1 MHRWRVSL
9 LDIESTLRH
18 VCNKV
23 LSDTSSDMGER
34 QARARALVLMGRV
47 FKHYGSAGAIKKMD
61 FASHVESVGQRLA
74 EEAHAE
80 NAQYED

>member
-1 MHRWRVSL
+1 M

-23 LSDTSSDMGER
+23 LSDTSTEMGER

-47 FKHYGSAGAIKKMD
+47 FKAYGSAGAIKKMD